1 MEGLT
6 AITVVTG
13 DKNQCLAEEDI
24 DERNNAS
31 NPGTQQ
37 LGLYIKML
45 FICDLNLQCPPD

>member
-6 AITVVTG
+6 AITVVTS

-31 NPGTQQ
+31 N
-37 LGLYIKML
+37 LGKPAAWTIY
-45 FICDLNLQCPPD
+45 